1 LVTGLV
7 LVGVSGSW
15 QEVATGVIVVAA
27 VAGDQVR
34 LRLAER

>member
-1 LVTGLV
+1 
-7 LVGVSGSW
+7 VGVSGSW
-15 QEVATGVIVVAA
+15 QEVATGVIVIAA